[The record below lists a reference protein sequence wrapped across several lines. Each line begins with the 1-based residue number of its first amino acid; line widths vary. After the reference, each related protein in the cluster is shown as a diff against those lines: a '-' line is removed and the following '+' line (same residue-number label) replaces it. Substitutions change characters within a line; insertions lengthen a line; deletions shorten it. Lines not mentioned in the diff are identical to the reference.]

1 MKKLILM
8 AAMVLASAA
17 TYAQHAV
24 GTMTLQPKIGVN
36 IADLTETS
44 GDDVR
49 IGLAAG
55 VEAEYQASDIFSIS
69 AGVIYSMQGAKYSDG
84 GSFLGVSA
92 SSDVTTK
99 LDYVNIPILANVYVA
114 KGLAVKLGIQPA
126 FKVNSSVSG
135 SYSVAGYT
143 GNSNEYEIDA
153 KDIDFSIPV
162 GMSYEFNNVVL
173 DARYNWGVTKVF
185 EGGDS
190 KNSVFQITLGYKFE
204 L

>member
-24 GTMTLQPKIGVN
+24 GTMTFQPKVGVN
-36 IADLTETS
+36 IADLTEADGS
-44 GDDVR
+44 DVR

-55 VEAEYQASDIFSIS
+55 VEGEYQASDIFSIS
-69 AGVIYSMQGAKYSDG
+69 AGLIYSMQGCKGDIAGVDG
-84 GSFLGVSA
+84 TL
-92 SSDVTTK
+92 K
-99 LDYVNIPILANVYVA
+99 LDYINIPILANVYVV
-114 KGLAVKLGIQPA
+114 KGLAVKLGIQPGFNVNDKIKLSSGSSSVETS
-126 FKVNSSVSG
+126 FKEAGLEVNSF
-135 SYSVAGYT
+135 
-143 GNSNEYEIDA
+143 
-153 KDIDFSIPV
+153 DFSIPV

-185 EGGDS
+185 EGSDS

>member
-24 GTMTLQPKIGVN
+24 GTMTFQPKVGVN
-36 IADLTETS
+36 IADLTS
-44 GDDVR
+44 YGDPDVR

-69 AGVIYSMQGAKYSDG
+69 GGLLYSMQGAKHSTG
-84 GSFLGVSA
+84 TSFMGISA
-92 SSDVTTK
+92 SGDVTTK
-99 LDYVNIPILANVYVA
+99 LDYINIPILANVYVA

-135 SYSVAGYT
+135 SYNVAGYT
-143 GNSNEYEIDA
+143 GDTEEY
-153 KDIDFSIPV
+153 DINAEDFDFSIPV

-185 EGGDS
+185 EGSDS